1 MPGSTWIY
9 DAILYIY
16 ALSLLFSFSDMATK
30 NRSAKRMG
38 TGLLAFVW
46 LLQSAFI
53 AYRMYEHQYV
63 PVLTMFEALF
73 FYCWVLVTVSIMM
86 NFFLKRLD
94 LLVFLVNVAAFAILA
109 LNFFS
114 DPSVT
119 PISEQWEARD
129 ELVFIHITLAIAS
142 YAAFMIAALLSGMYL
157 FMHRQ
162 LKGKRW
168 SSVMTR
174 FPSLDRIEG
183 YTYRAVLIGIPLLI
197 ASVALGIAKIVLDG
211 DTRLLADAKVLSS
224 IFSIAVYAFYL
235 LQRVTAN
242 QTGYMLAF
250 WNLAAF
256 TAVVINFL
264 VFNMY
269 SGFHHWI
276 WM

>member
-1 MPGSTWIY
+1 MPAKTWIY

-16 ALSLLFSFSDMATK
+16 ALSLLFSFSDLANK

-46 LLQSAFI
+46 LLQSVFI
-53 AYRMYEHQYV
+53 VYRIVEYRYM

-73 FYCWVLVTVSIMM
+73 FYCWMLVTVSMM
-86 NFFLKRLD
+86 MSWLLRLD
-94 LLVFLVNVAAFAILA
+94 LLVFLLNVAGFAILA

-129 ELVFIHITLAIAS
+129 ELVFIHITLAIGS
-142 YAAFMIAALLSGMYL
+142 YAAFLIAALLSGMYL
-157 FMHRQ
+157 FLHRR
-162 LKGKRW
+162 LKGKQW

-174 FPSLDRIEG
+174 FPSLDKIEG

-197 ASVALGIAKIVLDG
+197 SSLVLGLAKVVLEG
-211 DTRLLADAKVLSS
+211 EMWQLADPKVLSS
-224 IFSIAVYAFYL
+224 LFSIAVYAFYL
-235 LQRVTAN
+235 LQRISGK
-242 QTGYMLAF
+242 QPGYMLAF

-256 TAVVINFL
+256 TVVVINFS
-264 VFNMY
+264 VFNLY